1 MLRLVLKSFL
11 SILVQAFFVAF
22 FVCILTIVTS
32 AFRIY
37 NNSI

>member
-1 MLRLVLKSFL
+1 MLRLVLKSFI
-11 SILVQAFFVAF
+11 SILVQAF